1 MARLEGVHTSREGG
15 DRPGVTHGGASGRSG
30 MPPARERRERAERRG
45 DRRGDGRGRAERG
58 ATVVE
63 LALLMPIVLV
73 AVLLIVQMTL
83 WAHGRQVADAA
94 AREGARIARAS
105 GTPSGWQGEA
115 ENKAEEIVQS
125 IGPQLLSDATATAW
139 ENGDERGVN
148 VTGTVVQVVPL
159 LPERTFTITSHFG
172 GPTECFRPDDDSPG
186 CE

>member
-1 MARLEGVHTSREGG
+1 MAHLEGVHPSRERCA
-15 DRPGVTHGGASGRSG
+15 RPGVTHSGTPGRSG
-30 MPPARERRERAERRG
+30 VPPTRERREHG
-45 DRRGDGRGRAERG
+45 ERG

-73 AVLLIVQMTL
+73 AVLVIVQMTL

-105 GTPSGWQGEA
+105 GTSSGWQGEA
-115 ENKAEEIVQS
+115 ETRAEEIVQT

-139 ENGDERGVN
+139 QNGDEVGVN

-172 GPTECFRPDDDSPG
+172 GPIECFRPDDDSPG